1 MCPPH
6 TLEAIFHC
14 FAPYFPR
21 IASSSAP
28 TQHIAS
34 HHLSTHPNTQL
45 SNNPHSTISQI
56 LTNYQYSNNHYTP
69 QMPSLFSRPSA
80 KDVTLLS
87 VLGILCVAFKLI
99 SPSTAAGNCMILNL
113 CLIVVMLPVW
123 RENIRLER
131 ALRRERGRS
140 DSGWAED

>member
-1 MCPPH
+1 
-6 TLEAIFHC
+6 
-14 FAPYFPR
+14 
-21 IASSSAP
+21 
-28 TQHIAS
+28 
-34 HHLSTHPNTQL
+34 
-45 SNNPHSTISQI
+45 
-56 LTNYQYSNNHYTP
+56 
-69 QMPSLFSRPSA
+69 MPSLFSRPSA